1 MSIAKRHISLIG
13 FSGSGKTS
21 VGPLL
26 AKKLAL
32 RFVDID
38 RLIEKT
44 YGATILR
51 IFAREG
57 ERGFR
62 RLESRMIEQM
72 FTGAKRAA
80 VFALGGGAFVTK
92 ENRSLIQYCSTVIWL
107 SCSAR
112 EIDRRLS
119 CKNNRPMLS
128 ERSLSG
134 QSKREARLARI
145 SVLLTKRLPTYRLAD
160 IRVTTTD
167 RTTHQ
172 IVTEILRLK
181 RRFNAAS

>member
-13 FSGSGKTS
+13 FSGSGKST

-26 AKKLAL
+26 AKKLGL

-38 RLIEKT
+38 RLIEKK
-44 YGATILR
+44 YGATILK

-72 FTGAKRAA
+72 FTGSKRAA

-92 ENRSLIQYCSTVIWL
+92 ENRSLIQNCSTVIWL
-107 SCSAR
+107 SCSVR

-119 CKNNRPMLS
+119 SKNNRPMLS
-128 ERSLSG
+128 VRPLSG

-145 SVLLTKRLPTYRLAD
+145 TALLSKRLPTYHHAD
-160 IRVTTTD
+160 LRVATTN

-172 IVTEILRLK
+172 IVAEILRVK